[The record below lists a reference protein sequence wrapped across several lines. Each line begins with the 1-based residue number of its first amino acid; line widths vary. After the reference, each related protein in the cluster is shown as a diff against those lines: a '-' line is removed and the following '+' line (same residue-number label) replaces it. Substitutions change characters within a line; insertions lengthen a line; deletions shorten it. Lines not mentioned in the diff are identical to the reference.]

1 MCRNTFGVN
10 PLKTKTPVSKRFGG
24 FLFLNVIISMGASAI
39 HDKVCQLCGQKLPL
53 DNFGIDLHGD
63 SGFSFYCKLCEKRIA
78 REKKKLKKRRG

>member
-1 MCRNTFGVN
+1 
-10 PLKTKTPVSKRFGG
+10 
-24 FLFLNVIISMGASAI
+24 MGASAI